1 MLNRKTVRA
10 ARARF
15 IDALYKRHAV
25 TGLRQGYDIALTISR
40 RTGVPVAA
48 IVATPGEDSL
58 TYGARKIVAHKFR
71 RLAERDASFNAVVW
85 KPRPFPELLK
95 DLSLEVD

>member
-15 IDALYKRHAV
+15 IEALYKRHAV
-25 TGLRQGYDIALTISR
+25 TGLRQGMDIARTISE

-48 IVATPGEDSL
+48 IVAAPGEDSL
-58 TYGARKIVAHKFR
+58 TWGAARIKRHK
-71 RLAERDASFNAVVW
+71 AWA
-85 KPRPFPELLK
+85 
-95 DLSLEVD
+95 DLRMVSGSDLTLEAD